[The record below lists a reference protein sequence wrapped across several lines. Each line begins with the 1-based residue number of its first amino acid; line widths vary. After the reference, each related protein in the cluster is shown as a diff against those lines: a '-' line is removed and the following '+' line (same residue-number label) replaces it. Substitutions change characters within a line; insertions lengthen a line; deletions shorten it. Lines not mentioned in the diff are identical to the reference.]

1 MIKNRIEKT
10 IIEQTNGTAK
20 LEWGD
25 EVTFAEYD
33 GEVLLFKKLAGA
45 HILAGQADLY
55 SITFN

>member
-1 MIKNRIEKT
+1 MKDVLQENDKKLLEKT

-33 GEVLLFKKLAGA
+33 GEVLLFK
-45 HILAGQADLY
+45 
-55 SITFN
+55 N